1 MVSLLS
7 LPSQLVSDLPLFL
20 LSVLLNAEFDVV
32 LKLSAFLCSQ
42 LIELKLKDLRPVW
55 INTVSQHIDDS
66 SLLLSTEL
74 SNTVFQ
80 SIFLILTHPLLCS
93 RLFQGLLHQVA
104 DLILLSLILVLKVP
118 IVIVIAILLS
128 LLIK

>member
-42 LIELKLKDLRPVW
+42 LIELKLKDLRAVR
-55 INTVSQHIDDS
+55 IDTVSQHIDDS

-93 RLFQGLLHQVA
+93 RLFQSLLHQVA

>member
-42 LIELKLKDLRPVW
+42 LIELKLKDLRAVW

>member
-42 LIELKLKDLRPVW
+42 LIELKLKDLRPIW